1 MVDSLPFKN
10 ELAVVGVKA
19 TAFEHLFNVEG
30 DADKL
35 DDKRG
40 GNHTTVSK
48 GLFFC
53 KRAHPYKQ
61 ISIVFLCNRV
71 PAPDEDNWKNIIRL
85 INYLKYTKE
94 LFLNL
99 RSKYTTVMRW
109 YVDASF
115 AVNPY
120 FKSHTGGTFTLRN
133 GSLMSIS
140 TKQNLNTKSSTKAEL
155 VAAGNIAG

>member
-48 GLFFC
+48 GLFVC
-53 KRAHPYKQ
+53 KRAHPYKK
-61 ISIVFLCNRV
+61 ILLYFYATESRHRM
-71 PAPDEDNWKNIIRL
+71 K
-85 INYLKYTKE
+85 
-94 LFLNL
+94 
-99 RSKYTTVMRW
+99 TTGRI
-109 YVDASF
+109 
-115 AVNPY
+115 
-120 FKSHTGGTFTLRN
+120 L
-133 GSLMSIS
+133 
-140 TKQNLNTKSSTKAEL
+140 
-155 VAAGNIAG
+155 